1 MVQLCSSFVCLTC
14 IRTRNSHHT
23 ALLSTFV
30 WSLTVCLNRRIG
42 NNNGCEFVVCFLAC
56 SPPHD
61 EVADIGVETCW
72 WHPQVNHFPS
82 SMLSVYMAYLGQISE
97 SVIVAKL
104 HSLCVK
110 SRTPKNIME
119 ETNHSFPKRMRC
131 VFLNAKWTRSKST
144 DLMVQQQSN
153 NTTSLVKLPKL
164 ATFCIYMG
172 MVSQQGMHHCFVFTL
187 AMYYIFDISL
197 KEICTRQ

>member
-14 IRTRNSHHT
+14 IRTRNSHRT
-23 ALLSTFV
+23 ALFSTSV
-30 WSLTVCLNRRIG
+30 WSLTVCLHRRIG

-61 EVADIGVETCW
+61 EVADIVVETCW

-131 VFLNAKWTRSKST
+131 VFLHAKWTRSKST
-144 DLMVQQQSN
+144 DLMVQQQGN

>member
-1 MVQLCSSFVCLTC
+1 MLWSRGWRISHTHWEVYHIYIHIPCSCVSSSNFGICE
-14 IRTRNSHHT
+14 
-23 ALLSTFV
+23 AV
-30 WSLTVCLNRRIG
+30 WYG
-42 NNNGCEFVVCFLAC
+42 
-56 SPPHD
+56 
-61 EVADIGVETCW
+61 
-72 WHPQVNHFPS
+72 
-82 SMLSVYMAYLGQISE
+82 
-97 SVIVAKL
+97 
-104 HSLCVK
+104 
-110 SRTPKNIME
+110 
-119 ETNHSFPKRMRC
+119 FPKRMRC

-153 NTTSLVKLPKL
+153 NTTSLVKLPKF